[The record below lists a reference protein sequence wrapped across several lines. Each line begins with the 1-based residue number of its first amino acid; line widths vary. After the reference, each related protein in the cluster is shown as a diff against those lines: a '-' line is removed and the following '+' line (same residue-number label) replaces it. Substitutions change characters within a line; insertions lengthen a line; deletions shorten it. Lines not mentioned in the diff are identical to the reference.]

1 MYPWTTPPTSWPTPP
16 QSATPSS
23 TWPPQSASIASTPRP
38 PTTWPTT
45 APPPTSTAQ
54 PAYPIETKQYLIN
67 PPHMSG
73 TTPTPVEQLFGQPS
87 ALHPTWPSSTSPQPT
102 ASTMPPLSFASL
114 ATAPHA
120 GPAPHLVPTTTPP
133 LGPDTTTL
141 HTNLPVLQLQRHPH
155 FRQHGTLLQL
165 HLTHRP
171 HHLHLYR
178 AHLTHLV
185 FFNLHHWLLRHR
197 QFLQLHL
204 ITRQSKQPQR
214 FDQKRNLT
222 NYAAQLQRLLRLH
235 LPLHLQIQRLRLHR
249 LFQQKWQRWAL
260 QHNNS
265 QNLSV
270 SFKLNN
276 R

>member
-54 PAYPIETKQYLIN
+54 PAYPIETQQYLIN

-73 TTPTPVEQLFGQPS
+73 TTPTPVEHLFGQPS

-120 GPAPHLVPTTTPP
+120 VPAPTPCP
-133 LGPDTTTL
+133 
-141 HTNLPVLQLQRHPH
+141 
-155 FRQHGTLLQL
+155 
-165 HLTHRP
+165 
-171 HHLHLYR
+171 Y
-178 AHLTHLV
+178 
-185 FFNLHHWLLRHR
+185 
-197 QFLQLHL
+197 
-204 ITRQSKQPQR
+204 
-214 FDQKRNLT
+214 
-222 NYAAQLQRLLRLH
+222 Y
-235 LPLHLQIQRLRLHR
+235 
-249 LFQQKWQRWAL
+249 
-260 QHNNS
+260 NS
-265 QNLSV
+265 TFGS
-270 SFKLNN
+270 
-276 R
+276 